1 MKTNKIKLITY
12 AALFAAAVYVMTMLS
27 FPMGLGYVHVGD
39 ALIMLCASLLPT
51 PYAIAAAA
59 IGGALSDLTLAY
71 TAYIPATF
79 IIKGLIALCYTS
91 KRDKILCKHN
101 FVAFA
106 GSIAV
111 TVGGYYLA
119 ECIIYGSFI
128 SPVASLLPNL
138 LQAICSI
145 ILYLI
150 VGAALDKFNIKKYL
164 HI

>member
-1 MKTNKIKLITY
+1 MKTTKIKLMTY

-51 PYAIAAAA
+51 PYAVAAAA

-79 IIKGLIALCYTS
+79 IIKGLIALCYTA
-91 KRDKILCKHN
+91 KNDKIICKHN
-101 FVAFA
+101 IISFV

-111 TVGGYYLA
+111 TVGGYYIT
-119 ECIIYGSFI
+119 ECIIYNSLV
-128 SPVASLLPNL
+128 SPIASLLPNL
-138 LQAICSI
+138 LQAVCSI
-145 ILYLI
+145 ILYAI